1 MSRRRLEA
9 VTAPAPAFSLRTAF
23 SATATPTGARPVP
36 GPLPA
41 RRASVP
47 PSAPPLVMR
56 TPVAATS
63 AAPRSGLSFSLSG
76 LPAAAPAAP
85 PAPTPTLSN
94 NPFARQPPTAPTND
108 AMRYTAVIDELTG
121 RLRKESEKKAALE
134 HQITRM
140 QQTLASVKSEAN
152 AKLKALQ
159 ADLGTVQA
167 SEVRMRKELAAKPA
181 VAETTGAFEQQVKA
195 TLEAEAAAGRVAEA
209 EERLAAAEARHK
221 ELKVEV
227 DMLQA
232 HRAAAISAMAPKD
245 GSLSEQGVEALLKK
259 VSQATKRLE
268 TLENRREAL
277 KDDVDRFGALAEAR
291 RADAAAARRDA
302 TLAQAETAE
311 AASDAAAARTQTK
324 DIDAQLVDARADLE
338 RVSAEVAAA
347 QTDKEVALSARR
359 GAVSGAEPPRRALH
373 AFEDTP
379 LARVAAVSRVAVGTP
394 APLAF
399 DCPVDIGVTG
409 PADQAGQAMVD
420 AVLADLQVF
429 FNNSIAESAQRA
441 QPMAA

>member
-1 MSRRRLEA
+1 
-9 VTAPAPAFSLRTAF
+9 
-23 SATATPTGARPVP
+23 
-36 GPLPA
+36 
-41 RRASVP
+41 
-47 PSAPPLVMR
+47 
-56 TPVAATS
+56 
-63 AAPRSGLSFSLSG
+63 
-76 LPAAAPAAP
+76 
-85 PAPTPTLSN
+85 
-94 NPFARQPPTAPTND
+94 
-108 AMRYTAVIDELTG
+108 
-121 RLRKESEKKAALE
+121 
-134 HQITRM
+134 M

-167 SEVRMRKELAAKPA
+167 SEERMRKELAAKPA
-181 VAETTGAFEQQVKA
+181 VAETAGAFEQQVKA

-232 HRAAAISAMAPKD
+232 HRAAAVSAMAPKD
-245 GSLSEQGVEALLKK
+245 GSLSEQGVEELLKK
-259 VSQATKRLE
+259 VSQAAKRLE

-311 AASDAAAARTQTK
+311 AASDASAARTQTK
-324 DIDAQLVDARADLE
+324 EIEAQLVDARAELE

-347 QTDKEVALSARR
+347 QTDKEVATSARR

-379 LARVAAVSRVAVGTP
+379 LARVAALSRVAVGTP
-394 APLAF
+394 SPLAF